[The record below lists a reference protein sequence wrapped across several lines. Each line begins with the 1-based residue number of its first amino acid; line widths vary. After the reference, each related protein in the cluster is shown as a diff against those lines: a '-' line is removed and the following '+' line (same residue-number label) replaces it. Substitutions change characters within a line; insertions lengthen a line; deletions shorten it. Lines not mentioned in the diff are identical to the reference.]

1 MMFVSPAGR
10 ELIERNEGLRLE
22 AYPDPATGG
31 DPWTIGY
38 GDTGPDVV
46 PGLVITAEEASRRLE
61 DRLRN
66 EFGRVVNEETNDV
79 PTTQGQFDAMVSL
92 AYNIGVGGHRSATR
106 GSSGYRGS
114 TVLRMHRAGNYEAA
128 AQAFLL
134 WNKAGGQVVKGLT
147 RRRREEADMYL
158 ADSP

>member
-66 EFGRVVNEETNDV
+66 EFGRVVNEETADV

-92 AYNIGVGGHRSATR
+92 AYNIGVGRRRTATR
-106 GSSGYRGS
+106 KPSGFRGS
-114 TVLRMHRAGNYEAA
+114 TVLRMHRVGNYEMA
-128 AQAFLL
+128 AQAFRL
-134 WNKAGGQVVKGLT
+134 WNKAGGKVMKGLV
-147 RRRREEADMYL
+147 RRRQEETDMYL